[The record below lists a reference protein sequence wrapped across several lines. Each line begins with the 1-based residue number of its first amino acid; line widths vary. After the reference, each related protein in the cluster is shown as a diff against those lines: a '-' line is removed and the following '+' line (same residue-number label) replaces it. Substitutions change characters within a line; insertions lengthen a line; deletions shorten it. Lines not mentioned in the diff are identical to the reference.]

1 MKHVKPG
8 VTLAVA
14 ALAMAACEQAKDPAA
29 PNDFEFAPAF
39 AFSPGAIS
47 AHEAWVCKDGPNGY
61 TYDFTAEGAIGGG
74 TSSLTYQAGVTVDNN
89 NPLNGTFSI
98 VGAGCLKIAEGSGA
112 SIVVT
117 ELTEPA
123 GTVFKESQ
131 LYTYQTTTAAGGDTG
146 TPSPI
151 GSPTN
156 SRSVTMS
163 PIGQDWAQLAL
174 FVNELEPPPPPPPAN
189 GRMTGGGAQIDVGVA
204 KITRGFTI
212 HCDLTLSN
220 NLEINWDK
228 NQWHIEKPLT
238 AATCTDD
245 PNIDQAP
252 PRAPFDT
259 FVGEG
264 YGRLNG
270 VDGSFVRFTF
280 VDAGEPGKNDS
291 AAIQIWAPG
300 ADPSVDAPYLD
311 IGGLLTH
318 GNIQAHYDQPHSGN
332 GNK

>member
-1 MKHVKPG
+1 MQRRWLG
-8 VTLAVA
+8 SALALA
-14 ALAMAACEQAKDPAA
+14 ALAAACDQAQDPVAID
-29 PNDFEFAPAF
+29 DFAFTPAF
-39 AFSPGAIS
+39 AFTPGTIS
-47 AHEAWVCKDGPNGY
+47 NFEAWVCKDGPANF
-61 TYDFTAEGAIGGG
+61 TYDFSAAG
-74 TSSLTYQAGVTVDNN
+74 TVGSGSSFLTYDAVVTVDGS

-98 VGAGCLKIAEGSGA
+98 TGSGCVRIATASGA

-131 LYTYQTTTAAGGDTG
+131 LYTYQAQPAASSG
-146 TPSPI
+146 TPSPV

-156 SRSVTMS
+156 SRSVNMS
-163 PIGQDWAQLAL
+163 PIGNDWGQLAL
-174 FVNELEPPPPPPPAN
+174 FVNEDEPPPPPPPPPGE

-220 NLEINWDK
+220 NLEINWADNK
-228 NQWHIEKPLT
+228 WHIDKPLT

-280 VDAGEPGKNDS
+280 VDAGEPGRNDY

-300 ADPSVDAPYLD
+300 ADPSVDPPYLD
-311 IGGLLTH
+311 IGGNLTH